1 MVVVVGKVHELFFHK
16 VFKVGFFRTGVGRKR
31 NHGNP
36 QKKRAVYER
45 AVVYRDK
52 AVACKKGVFRAFV
65 HVQIKFDVLR
75 ISLFGLAKHCGIQ
88 VFVFAAVDDK
98 VYYVA
103 LIQQK
108 FKHGHK
114 FLASDC
120 PARKIHGGIQIQT
133 QMFFQFE
140 DVIDVGHVFLN
151 REAHDVHPAA

>member
-1 MVVVVGKVHELFFHK
+1 M
-16 VFKVGFFRTGVGRKR
+16 
-31 NHGNP
+31 
-36 QKKRAVYER
+36 
-45 AVVYRDK
+45 
-52 AVACKKGVFRAFV
+52 
-65 HVQIKFDVLR
+65 R
-75 ISLFGLAKHCGIQ
+75 ISPFGLAKHRGIQ

-114 FLASDC
+114 FLAADC
-120 PARKIHGGIQIQT
+120 PARKIHGGIQIKP
-133 QMFFQFE
+133 QMFFQLE